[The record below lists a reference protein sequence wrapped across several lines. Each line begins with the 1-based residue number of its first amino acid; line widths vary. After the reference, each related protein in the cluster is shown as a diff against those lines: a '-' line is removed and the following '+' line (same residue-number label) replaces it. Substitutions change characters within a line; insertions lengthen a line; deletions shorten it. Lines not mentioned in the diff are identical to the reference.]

1 MIKKYSRILVLLTIV
16 SMLLGVMQVAA
27 QEVVTIDWF
36 VGLGTGGNEE
46 QIAAQNQVV
55 EEFNAAHDDI
65 ELALS
70 IVPFESGRDTLSTL
84 IASGQAPD
92 VVGPV
97 GVGGSNDFI
106 DQWLDL
112 QPLVDATG
120 YDLSAYD
127 PSLVDLYRTADG
139 QLVGIPFAVFPSV
152 IYYSR
157 DLFDEAGLNYPPQ
170 EFGAAYV
177 MPDGTEV
184 PWDFNTVAEIS
195 KILTV
200 DVNGNDATMEGFDPA
215 NIVQFGFTFQW
226 DALRLQWTNIQ
237 PEVLFNAEDNAIN
250 FPESWVTATQWLQ
263 DGIWG
268 SHFIPS
274 ETYRASELL
283 NAGNP
288 FSSGKVAMA
297 HSPLWYTCC
306 LGDSVGAFEWDL
318 AVVPMSLDGEYHV
331 ATDADTFRLTKGS
344 DNPEE
349 AFVVLSYLLNEAVP
363 TLTPVYGAFPA
374 RPEFQQTFLDSKDA
388 QYDWGVN
395 WQVPVDSLAYNNP
408 GDMHHEAWFPN
419 SLKGTDRLNAFS
431 TLLYGDTGG
440 DVDVVAELETLA
452 ADLQA
457 IVEE

>member
-1 MIKKYSRILVLLTIV
+1 MIKKYSRILTLVIIV
-16 SMLLGVMQVAA
+16 AMLLGVMQVAA
-27 QEVVTIDWF
+27 QDVVTITWF

-46 QIAAQNQVV
+46 QQAAQNQVV

-65 ELALS
+65 ELEIN

-84 IASGQAPD
+84 IASGQSPD

-139 QLVGIPFAVFPSV
+139 QLVGIPFAVFPSM

-184 PWDFNTVAEIS
+184 PWDFNTVAEIA

-215 NIVQFGFTFQW
+215 NIVQFGFSFQW

-237 PEVLFNAEDNAIN
+237 PEVLYNPEDNTVA

-274 ETYRASELL
+274 ATYAASELL

-306 LGDSVGAFEWDL
+306 LGDSVGNFEWDA

-349 AFVVLSYLLNEAVP
+349 AFVVLSYLLNEGVP

-374 RPEFQQTFLDSKDA
+374 RPEYQQAFLDSKDA
-388 QYDWGVN
+388 QYDWGIN
-395 WQVPVDSLAYNNP
+395 WQVAVDSLAYNNP
-408 GDMHHEAWFPN
+408 GDQHHEAWFPN

-440 DVDVVAELETLA
+440 EIDVAAELETLA